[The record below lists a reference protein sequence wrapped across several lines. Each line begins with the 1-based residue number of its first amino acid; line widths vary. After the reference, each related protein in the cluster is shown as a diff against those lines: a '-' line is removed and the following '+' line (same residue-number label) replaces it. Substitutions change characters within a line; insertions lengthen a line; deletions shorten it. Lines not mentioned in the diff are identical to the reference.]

1 MTLQG
6 LDNKNMDA
14 DMTGVDTNK
23 VAESIYAEKT
33 AKLHRLLGEKEE
45 KGFRLDLES
54 PESEKLTDSVSEK
67 EEKEVDE
74 VEEEK
79 EKAAPVRR
87 RVKKRSEL
95 PLGWEKHEVRSLLRF
110 SNGDDKENDKYNEK
124 DNNKDKHKHW
134 VKSLIRFSTGESN
147 SAPTIWIFNSWEDER
162 LSPWE
167 NIGYLLDSLAGNISS
182 DILDV

>member
-1 MTLQG
+1 
-6 LDNKNMDA
+6 MDA

-74 VEEEK
+74 LEEEEEK
-79 EKAAPVRR
+79 ELAAPVRR
-87 RVKKRSEL
+87 RAKKRSQL
-95 PLGWEKHEVRSLLRF
+95 PLGWEKHEVRSL
-110 SNGDDKENDKYNEK
+110 
-124 DNNKDKHKHW
+124 
-134 VKSLIRFSTGESN
+134 
-147 SAPTIWIFNSWEDER
+147 
-162 LSPWE
+162 
-167 NIGYLLDSLAGNISS
+167 
-182 DILDV
+182 

>member
-1 MTLQG
+1 
-6 LDNKNMDA
+6 MDA

-74 VEEEK
+74 LGGEEE
-79 EKAAPVRR
+79 EVAAPVRR
-87 RVKKRSEL
+87 RVKKRSQL
-95 PLGWEKHEVRSLLRF
+95 PLGWEKHEVRSL
-110 SNGDDKENDKYNEK
+110 
-124 DNNKDKHKHW
+124 
-134 VKSLIRFSTGESN
+134 
-147 SAPTIWIFNSWEDER
+147 
-162 LSPWE
+162 
-167 NIGYLLDSLAGNISS
+167 
-182 DILDV
+182 

>member
-1 MTLQG
+1 
-6 LDNKNMDA
+6 MDA

-74 VEEEK
+74 LEE

-95 PLGWEKHEVRSLLRF
+95 PLGWEKHEVSGLLRF
-110 SNGDDKENDKYNEK
+110 SNGERQRQRQTH
-124 DNNKDKHKHW
+124 KDKDKDK
-134 VKSLIRFSTGESN
+134 KSFKNFTGESN
-147 SAPTIWIFNSWEDER
+147 CNSV
-162 LSPWE
+162 LQQY
-167 NIGYLLDSLAGNISS
+167 GFQQL
-182 DILDV
+182 

>member
-1 MTLQG
+1 
-6 LDNKNMDA
+6 MDA

-74 VEEEK
+74 LVEEE
-79 EKAAPVRR
+79 EKVAVPVRR
-87 RVKKRSEL
+87 RVKKRSQL
-95 PLGWEKHEVRSLLRF
+95 PLGWEKHEVRSL
-110 SNGDDKENDKYNEK
+110 
-124 DNNKDKHKHW
+124 
-134 VKSLIRFSTGESN
+134 
-147 SAPTIWIFNSWEDER
+147 
-162 LSPWE
+162 
-167 NIGYLLDSLAGNISS
+167 
-182 DILDV
+182 

>member
-1 MTLQG
+1 MDLDRGPIQVQVIQGHNITHDSHDLQG

-74 VEEEK
+74 LEE

-95 PLGWEKHEVRSLLRF
+95 PLGWEKHEVSSLLRF
-110 SNGDDKENDKYNEK
+110 SNG
-124 DNNKDKHKHW
+124 
-134 VKSLIRFSTGESN
+134 
-147 SAPTIWIFNSWEDER
+147 
-162 LSPWE
+162 
-167 NIGYLLDSLAGNISS
+167 
-182 DILDV
+182 

>member
-79 EKAAPVRR
+79 EKTPVRR

-95 PLGWEKHEVRSLLRF
+95 PLGWEKHEVSSLLRF
-110 SNGDDKENDKYNEK
+110 SNG
-124 DNNKDKHKHW
+124 
-134 VKSLIRFSTGESN
+134 
-147 SAPTIWIFNSWEDER
+147 
-162 LSPWE
+162 
-167 NIGYLLDSLAGNISS
+167 
-182 DILDV
+182 

>member
-1 MTLQG
+1 MMLQG

-14 DMTGVDTNK
+14 EMTGVDTNK

-74 VEEEK
+74 LVEEEK
-79 EKAAPVRR
+79 VAPVRR

-110 SNGDDKENDKYNEK
+110 
-124 DNNKDKHKHW
+124 
-134 VKSLIRFSTGESN
+134 RQ
-147 SAPTIWIFNSWEDER
+147 R
-162 LSPWE
+162 QRQ
-167 NIGYLLDSLAGNISS
+167 
-182 DILDV
+182 

>member
-6 LDNKNMDA
+6 LDNKNVDA

-74 VEEEK
+74 LEEQQQEEE
-79 EKAAPVRR
+79 EKAAPVKR

-95 PLGWEKHEVRSLLRF
+95 PLGWEKHEVRRSLYRF
-110 SNGDDKENDKYNEK
+110 QHCS
-124 DNNKDKHKHW
+124 H
-134 VKSLIRFSTGESN
+134 
-147 SAPTIWIFNSWEDER
+147 
-162 LSPWE
+162 
-167 NIGYLLDSLAGNISS
+167 
-182 DILDV
+182 ILDLATTAKKHIKVFQIEMFRS

>member
-1 MTLQG
+1 
-6 LDNKNMDA
+6 MDA

-74 VEEEK
+74 LGEEE
-79 EKAAPVRR
+79 EVEVAAPVRR
-87 RVKKRSEL
+87 RVKKRSQL
-95 PLGWEKHEVRSLLRF
+95 PLGWEKHEVRSL
-110 SNGDDKENDKYNEK
+110 
-124 DNNKDKHKHW
+124 
-134 VKSLIRFSTGESN
+134 
-147 SAPTIWIFNSWEDER
+147 
-162 LSPWE
+162 
-167 NIGYLLDSLAGNISS
+167 
-182 DILDV
+182 

>member
-1 MTLQG
+1 MQELGGHRGLSNGSGNNSGSRRNFPNIDLQNLELDRGQVIKEKAAITYNLHDLQG

-74 VEEEK
+74 LEE

-95 PLGWEKHEVRSLLRF
+95 PLGWEKHEVSGLLRF
-110 SNGDDKENDKYNEK
+110 SNGERQRQRQTHKDKDKDKEP
-124 DNNKDKHKHW
+124 
-134 VKSLIRFSTGESN
+134 R
-147 SAPTIWIFNSWEDER
+147 
-162 LSPWE
+162 
-167 NIGYLLDSLAGNISS
+167 
-182 DILDV
+182 

>member
-1 MTLQG
+1 MLQG

-14 DMTGVDTNK
+14 EMTGVDTNK

-74 VEEEK
+74 LVEE

-110 SNGDDKENDKYNEK
+110 RQRQRQR
-124 DNNKDKHKHW
+124 H
-134 VKSLIRFSTGESN
+134 R
-147 SAPTIWIFNSWEDER
+147 R
-162 LSPWE
+162 
-167 NIGYLLDSLAGNISS
+167 
-182 DILDV
+182 

>member
-1 MTLQG
+1 
-6 LDNKNMDA
+6 MDA

-74 VEEEK
+74 LVEEEEK
-79 EKAAPVRR
+79 EDKEVAAPVRR
-87 RVKKRSEL
+87 RVKKRSQL
-95 PLGWEKHEVRSLLRF
+95 PLGWEKHEVRSL
-110 SNGDDKENDKYNEK
+110 
-124 DNNKDKHKHW
+124 
-134 VKSLIRFSTGESN
+134 
-147 SAPTIWIFNSWEDER
+147 
-162 LSPWE
+162 
-167 NIGYLLDSLAGNISS
+167 
-182 DILDV
+182 

>member
-1 MTLQG
+1 
-6 LDNKNMDA
+6 MDS

-74 VEEEK
+74 LEESLVTDIS
-79 EKAAPVRR
+79 ALPPVRR
-87 RVKKRSEL
+87 RQRKREEL
-95 PLGWEKHEVRSLLRF
+95 PAGWERHEVRIEVL
-110 SNGDDKENDKYNEK
+110 
-124 DNNKDKHKHW
+124 
-134 VKSLIRFSTGESN
+134 
-147 SAPTIWIFNSWEDER
+147 
-162 LSPWE
+162 
-167 NIGYLLDSLAGNISS
+167 
-182 DILDV
+182 

>member
-79 EKAAPVRR
+79 EKAVPVRR

-110 SNGDDKENDKYNEK
+110 LNGDDKGNYK
-124 DNNKDKHKHW
+124 DNYKDNTQAL
-134 VKSLIRFSTGESN
+134 VEQTFM
-147 SAPTIWIFNSWEDER
+147 IFNW
-162 LSPWE
+162 
-167 NIGYLLDSLAGNISS
+167 
-182 DILDV
+182 